1 MKLDF
6 AKMRRGALPFAA
18 AAAAVLAWAYPA
30 QARVTKITILSKTSP
45 AFNGQS
51 FPDGSGRQYEIY
63 VGRADGELDPKN
75 PLDGIIQDIELGKDA
90 DGKVRYTATFQL
102 VKPIDM
108 STSSHLMWHDV
119 PNRGGRLT
127 INTIERGNGDVGLS
141 SGWQGD
147 NSGNGTN
154 PNAGTLQT
162 GTTNEWVKVPIA
174 KNADGSPVTGKVF
187 GRIVNRSGTDSQ
199 QLFVQAN
206 RLPYKPFTFD
216 TKQATLT
223 SHVHETMTG
232 KVTVGRVIPSDQWA
246 WAKCDAAHPF
256 PGTALGPNDPAEIC
270 VKPVAGTDEANGF
283 NPNLLYEVVFTAR
296 DPYVLGVG
304 FAAWRDVGFFFKTA
318 VADDSGTPNPLA
330 NANKTGTD
338 VKWSI
343 GRGVSQSG
351 NFLRGWLHLGFN
363 QAENGKQVH
372 DGLWPIIA
380 GRRIALNFRW
390 AQPDG
395 VLELYQAGSEGPQ
408 WWKRYEDEVR
418 GLPRRGILDRCK
430 DTHTCP
436 KVIEHFGA
444 AEVWE
449 LKLPIEWVGTDA
461 KKDIPIPEN
470 VRRYYIPSTTHGGGG
485 GGFDQNPP
493 KVTSRCPGNNYGQ
506 GILRPNPVPHT
517 ETVNAIRAHFRD
529 WVMTGKNPPP
539 SLYPTLRPHPV
550 EDDGRDDDGEDD
562 DGGRGDAG
570 RGFLVEPTLAAMG
583 FPKGIPEVP
592 AGAPEFA
599 IITTLNGQTLL
610 TPLIERPFI
619 NPVLDYVWG
628 PAFNPSDGSGVPTN
642 SPPPIRQVIK
652 MLVPRVDADG
662 NELGGVPVVLRD
674 APLGSYFGWN
684 VTQSGF
690 HKDQNCNY
698 VGGMVPF
705 TKTKAERFPN
715 GLNKPPIDPRLS
727 LEERY
732 VDPKSPKTPHEQYVD
747 AVRKAAA
754 NAVAQGFLL
763 QTDMDA
769 LVAQADASN
778 VLK

>member
-1 MKLDF
+1 
-6 AKMRRGALPFAA
+6 
-18 AAAAVLAWAYPA
+18 
-30 QARVTKITILSKTSP
+30 
-45 AFNGQS
+45 
-51 FPDGSGRQYEIY
+51 
-63 VGRADGELDPKN
+63 
-75 PLDGIIQDIELGKDA
+75 
-90 DGKVRYTATFQL
+90 
-102 VKPIDM
+102 
-108 STSSHLMWHDV
+108 
-119 PNRGGRLT
+119 
-127 INTIERGNGDVGLS
+127 
-141 SGWQGD
+141 
-147 NSGNGTN
+147 
-154 PNAGTLQT
+154 
-162 GTTNEWVKVPIA
+162 
-174 KNADGSPVTGKVF
+174 VF
-187 GRIVNRSGTDSQ
+187 GRIVNQSGPNSQ
-199 QLFVQAN
+199 QIFVQAN
-206 RLPYKPFTFD
+206 RLPYKPFTLD
-216 TKQATLT
+216 TTKATLT
-223 SHVHETMTG
+223 SRVHETMTG
-232 KVTVGRVIPSDQWA
+232 QVTVGRVIPSDQWA
-246 WAKCDAAHPF
+246 WAHCDATHPF
-256 PGTALGPNDPAEIC
+256 PGTAIGPNDPAEIC
-270 VKPVAGTDEANGF
+270 LKPVAGTDEANGF
-283 NPNLLYEVVFTAR
+283 NPNVLYQVVFTAR

-318 VADDSGTPNPLA
+318 AADDFGNKNPLA
-330 NANKTGTD
+330 NANGTGTG
-338 VKWSI
+338 VQWSI

-363 QAENGKQVH
+363 QAENGRQVH

-470 VRRYYIPSTTHGGGG
+470 VRRYYIPSSTHGGGG

-493 KVTSRCPGNNYGQ
+493 ATLTRCPGNNYGQ
-506 GILRPNPVPHT
+506 GILRANPVPHT

-529 WVMTGKNPPP
+529 WVMTGKKPPP
-539 SLYPTLRPHPV
+539 SLYPTLGPHPV
-550 EDDGRDDDGEDD
+550 DDDGNDD
-562 DGGRGDAG
+562 SDGGDDHGGRGDAG
-570 RGFLVEPTLAAMG
+570 RGFLVEPTLKAMG
-583 FPKGIPEVP
+583 FPSGIPGLP

-599 IITTLNGQTLL
+599 LL
-610 TPLIERPFI
+610 TTDKGVPRATPVRETPFI
-619 NPVLDYVWG
+619 NPVLDYNWG
-628 PAFNPSDGSGVPTN
+628 PEFNPSDGSGVPTN
-642 SPPPIRQVIK
+642 TPPPIRQVIK

-684 VTQSGF
+684 VTAAGF

-705 TKTKAERFPN
+705 LKTKAERFPN
-715 GLNKPPIDPRLS
+715 GLNNAPVDPRMS

-732 VDPKSPKTPHEQYVD
+732 KDHAGYVA
-747 AVRKAAA
+747 AVTKAAA
-754 NAVAQGFLL
+754 KAVAAGFLL
-763 QTDMDA
+763 QTDADA
-769 LVAQADASN
+769 LIAQAQGSN
-778 VLK
+778 VLQ